1 MPKLDPKKV
10 KDFPIGTA
18 EGNTDI
24 VISCRSAWSG
34 HDFDQDRGIVKVY
47 FHPFIDV
54 LPKEKPSPPL
64 PFFPKK
70 QQHFPQLTLLPEVL
84 SALSDKP
91 VPLFALRS
99 LDCQHSMNVKKALR
113 GNQLFLFE
121 CKSQYCSGNRLLQ
134 GLFPTGSPYS
144 YLVSEFMS

>member
-1 MPKLDPKKV
+1 MLFLAGQPGQ
-10 KDFPIGTA
+10 GTTLTKT
-18 EGNTDI
+18 G
-24 VISCRSAWSG
+24 
-34 HDFDQDRGIVKVY
+34 GIVKVY
-47 FHPFIDV
+47 FHPFVDV